1 MSSNDYTI
9 TCAWCKTSHAYQFVS
24 CKNCRKPRLDIWE
37 DQQKGETYF
46 LTGAVMFIIA
56 IIVFIAEIPPS
67 SSPRFFEMLTTLL
80 ILVSCCIVAS
90 CCFMYMGSRYF
101 SRARKKIHYH
111 EYSVNDVNIAK

>member
-1 MSSNDYTI
+1 MNSNDYVI

-37 DQQKGETYF
+37 DQQKGESYF

-56 IIVFIAEIPPS
+56 VVVFIAEIPPS

-80 ILVSCCIVAS
+80 IMVSVCIIIS
-90 CCFMYMGSRYF
+90 CGFMYMGSRFF
-101 SRARKKIHYH
+101 SRARKKIHYY
-111 EYSVNDVNIAK
+111 EYAVNDVTFSK